1 MLKLKENAVRHKIAE
16 TGYSVKAWGE
26 KHGFVQGTLSGWI
39 TGARN
44 IKRDNLEKLAAALHC
59 DIFDIATI
67 VIEVNQLHISE
78 LEDDCEEIRGM
89 FGKLSA
95 KQRKAILNIAA
106 LMINGNEQIKHH
118 DPRGIINS
126 THQEETKDCTS

>member
-1 MLKLKENAVRHKIAE
+1 MLKLKENAVRQKIAE

-26 KHGFVQGTLSGWI
+26 KHGFSQTTLSNWI
-39 TGARN
+39 TGVRN

-67 VIEVNQLHISE
+67 VIEVKQQYISE

-89 FGKLSA
+89 FGKLTA
-95 KQRKAILNIAA
+95 KQRKAILNLAA
-106 LMINGNEQIKHH
+106 LMVNGNEQIEHY
-118 DPRGIINS
+118 D
-126 THQEETKDCTS
+126 TME

>member
-1 MLKLKENAVRHKIAE
+1 MLKLKENAVRQKIAE

-26 KHGFVQGTLSGWI
+26 KYGFSQTTLSNWLNG
-39 TGARN
+39 TRN

-67 VIEVNQLHISE
+67 VIEINQSRILE

-95 KQRKAILNIAA
+95 KQRKAILNLTA
-106 LMINGNEQIKHH
+106 LLVNGNEQIEHY
-118 DPRGIINS
+118 
-126 THQEETKDCTS
+126 ETME